1 MAQISLDIL
10 KTLIEINGDIN
21 SDYSNKDALLFRI
34 LKWAMRLVK
43 CERSA
48 FLSLDRASGKFILN
62 AVAQGSSFS
71 VKSIVVTEKSFAGAV
86 REKRKSLVAND
97 VTDDTYHFSLT
108 KGIPELNISSLIAVP
123 VFVGERLIGV
133 VEAIDKSFAQ
143 LFDDNDLRLMEL
155 LAGVAGTAIDAAD
168 NISRQKNEITSLRR
182 NLKKSSETPT
192 KFHKFIAESPVIQDL
207 MEIVKKAAVTNSS
220 VLITGESGVGKELFA
235 EQIYLNSLRN
245 GKPFIRVNCAALSE
259 TLMESELFGHVKGA
273 YTSADSAQDG
283 RFKMADGGTI
293 FLDEVGEI
301 PLSLQPK
308 LLRVIQDK
316 QFEMVGSTE
325 TICVDVRIIAATNRN
340 LDEMVQQGKFRED
353 LYFRLNVLPIRV
365 PPLRARKE
373 DILPL
378 AKAFLHKYSIETGR
392 TYFDFSEHSVK
403 AMEDYRWP
411 GNIRELENAIA
422 RACIIGTPPVIRTA
436 DLRLTIPEKPEDFRN
451 SGGAEEIASVVASTP
466 AADRTLK
473 NALNVFKRAYLI
485 KILEECSWNQTRA
498 GKILGI
504 QRTYVSRLMNELNVR
519 EERK

>member
-1 MAQISLDIL
+1 MAQVSLDML

-48 FLSLDRASGKFILN
+48 FLSLDRASGNFILN
-62 AVAQGSSFS
+62 AVAKGAEFS
-71 VKSIVVTEKSFAGAV
+71 AKSIVVTEKSFAGAV
-86 REKRKSLVAND
+86 RQKGQPLLTNEI
-97 VTDDTYHFSLT
+97 TDDPYYFSLT
-108 KGIPELNISSLIAVP
+108 RGIPELNIANIIAVP
-123 VFVGERLIGV
+123 VFTGERLIGV
-133 VEAIDKSFAQ
+133 LEAIDKSFAQ
-143 LFDDNDLRLMEL
+143 HFDDNDLRLMEL
-155 LAGVAGTAIDAAD
+155 LSGVAGTAIEAAE
-168 NISRQKNEITSLRR
+168 NIVRQTNEIASLRN
-182 NLKKSSETPT
+182 NLKNSSEAPA
-192 KFHKFIAESPVIQDL
+192 KFHKFIAGSPVIQDL

-220 VLITGESGVGKELFA
+220 VLITGESGVGKEFFA

-245 GKPFIRVNCAALSE
+245 GKPFVRVNCAALSE

-316 QFEMVGSTE
+316 QFEMVGSAE
-325 TICVDVRIIAATNRN
+325 TISVDVRIIAATNRN
-340 LDEMVQQGKFRED
+340 LDEMVRQGKFRED

-392 TYFDFSEHSVK
+392 MYFDFSEHSVK
-403 AMEDYRWP
+403 AMENYRWP
-411 GNIRELENAIA
+411 GNIRELENAVA

-436 DLRLTIPEKPEDFRN
+436 DLRLTLLEETEEHSRF
-451 SGGAEEIASVVASTP
+451 GAVEEIASVVAS
-466 AADRTLK
+466 ARASDRTLK
-473 NALNVFKRAYLI
+473 NALNIFKRTYLI